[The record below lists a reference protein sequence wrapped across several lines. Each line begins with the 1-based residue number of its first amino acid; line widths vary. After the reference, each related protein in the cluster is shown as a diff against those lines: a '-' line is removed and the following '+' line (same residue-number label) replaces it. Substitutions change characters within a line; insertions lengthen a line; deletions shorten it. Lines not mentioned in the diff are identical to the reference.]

1 MPFSAGERLGHY
13 EVISLIG
20 SGGMGDV
27 YRARD
32 PRLGRDVAVK
42 TLRSAGTDASRARLW
57 REARAAASV
66 SHPSVCQIH
75 DVGETS
81 DNIYIVMELL
91 QGEPLAHRL
100 KDGPLSVDEAITV
113 TLNILGALTAL
124 HNRDIVHR
132 DLKPSNVFLTES
144 GIKLLDFGLARS
156 RHALEGAELTITQAG
171 TIVGTPRYMA
181 PEQWG
186 ETPPD
191 PRSDV
196 FTTGSLL
203 FEMLTGSPAFAGDD
217 LVQVYHSIMSSHPPP
232 LTGSA
237 VTAAVDVVIHR
248 ALEKRPDDRYPSAD
262 AMAQALRSAVA
273 LVNTGTQQQ
282 QTPVRPTT
290 RLIALPFRMLRPDP
304 DLDFLSFSLPDAVV
318 SSLAGLQSLVV
329 RSTLAGAKYATTDTI
344 DLKAIAGDLGVDA
357 VLTGTLL
364 RAGDQVRVSAQLI
377 EAASG
382 TLRWSKTVQATMRDL
397 FDVQDQLA
405 RAIVESLS
413 IPLSSGEQRRLA
425 SDLPASAR
433 AYEFYLR
440 ANQVSH
446 DPTMLSVAG
455 ELYRSAL
462 DEDPQY
468 APAWAKLGRVYRVL
482 AKYGGPEA
490 TQNFKRADE
499 AFQRS
504 LQLNPDLSIAH
515 NLYTNFEVE
524 SLGRA
529 KEAMA
534 RLLTRTQSTN
544 DPEIFTGLVIA
555 CRFCG
560 LLDASLAA
568 DRQARRLDPTVR
580 TSVMYTHFMR
590 GDWERAVASD
600 TDALKWVTN
609 WTLPLLGRQDEAIA
623 AYRDLES
630 RPLPGVIRELMRV
643 HRLVLE
649 DREKESYAVVQTF
662 FHKHFDPEGLYFV
675 ARILARLRR
684 IDECFDMLDRIVE
697 QGFYCAAALLRDP
710 WLDSIRGLPRFND
723 VIQRAEARTREAQE
737 EFRRLNGERLLAMNI

>member
-1 MPFSAGERLGHY
+1 MQLAAGDRLGHY

-20 SGGMGDV
+20 TGGMGEV

-42 TLRSAGTDASRARLW
+42 TLRSAGADGRARLW

-100 KDGPLSVDEAITV
+100 KDGPLNVDEAITV

-124 HNRDIVHR
+124 HSRDIVHR
-132 DLKPSNVFLTES
+132 DLKPSNVFLTDT

-156 RHALEGAELTITQAG
+156 RQSIAGTDLTITQAG

-186 ETPPD
+186 ESPPD

-203 FEMLTGSPAFAGDD
+203 FEMLTGNPAFAGND

-232 LTGSA
+232 LSGSA

-248 ALEKRPDDRYPSAD
+248 ALEKRLDDRYPSAD
-262 AMAQALRSAVA
+262 AMAQALRSAVT
-273 LVNTGTQQQ
+273 LVSTGTQQA
-282 QTPVRPTT
+282 QTPVRAST

-329 RSTLAGAKYATTDTI
+329 RSTLAGAKYAAGDTI
-344 DLKAIAGDLGVDA
+344 DLKAIATDLAVDA

-377 EAASG
+377 EASSG
-382 TLRWSKTVQATMRDL
+382 TMLWSKTVQATMRDL

-405 RAIVESLS
+405 KAIVESLS
-413 IPLSSGEQRRLA
+413 IPLSSGEKRRLA
-425 SDLPASAR
+425 SDLPTSAR

-482 AKYGGPEA
+482 AKYGADDA
-490 TQNFKRADE
+490 TENFKRADE
-499 AFQRS
+499 AFQRA

-534 RLLTRTQSTN
+534 RLLSRVQTTS

-568 DRQARRLDPTVR
+568 DRQARRLDPRVR
-580 TSVMYTHFMR
+580 TSVMYTHFML
-590 GDWERAVASD
+590 GDWERAIASD
-600 TDALKWVTN
+600 TDTLKWVTN
-609 WTLPLLGRQDEAIA
+609 WTSPMLGRQDEAIA
-623 AYRDLES
+623 SYREFES
-630 RPLPGVIRELMRV
+630 RPLPGTIRDLMRAC
-643 HRLVLE
+643 RLVLE
-649 DREKESYAVVQTF
+649 GNKEESYKIAQGF
-662 FHKHFDPEGLYFV
+662 FYKHFDPEGLYFT
-675 ARILARLRR
+675 ARVLARVG
-684 IDECFDMLDRIVE
+684 EPEVSLDLLERVIE
-697 QGFYCAAALLRDP
+697 NGFCCSSVMLRDP
-710 WLDSIRGLPRFND
+710 WMDAIRGRSRFAE
-723 VIQRAEARTREAQE
+723 VVRRADARTREAQE
-737 EFRRLNGERLLAMNI
+737 EFLRLNGDRLLALNA